1 MARREKENKKYGYGK
16 DPSEVTEEE
25 QQKCVSASATVGAL
39 IPYIRRYDESH
50 AKSIERYFS
59 GQIGPPTKQQQEAC
73 VSASATAGAFLRYI
87 CRRDE
92 HYANKQQQFGWN
104 VEPEKLTDKQQQA
117 CVSASS
123 TVDAC
128 S

>member
-1 MARREKENKKYGYGK
+1 LARKEKWSQERGYGK
-16 DPSEVTEEE
+16 KPEERTESQ
-25 QQKCVSASATVGAL
+25 QQKCVSASATVGA
-39 IPYIRRYDESH
+39 
-50 AKSIERYFS
+50 
-59 GQIGPPTKQQQEAC
+59 
-73 VSASATAGAFLRYI
+73 FLRYI

-92 HYANKQQQFGWN
+92 LQKFGYGKDPN
-104 VEPEKLTDKQQQA
+104 EVTEEEQQA